1 MIRIMFIGIVTVY
14 LTGCVTTIETL
25 DGLCFNE
32 KDGTYMCDKPERKRK
47 EPEDEKEWEEFHDMI
62 DDNSCT
68 DEMKT
73 YHGHCVD
80 SKYRNV
86 A

>member
-1 MIRIMFIGIVTVY
+1 MIKIMFTIIITVY
-14 LTGCVTTIETL
+14 LAGCVSTIEPL

-47 EPEDEKEWEEFHDMI
+47 QPEDEMKDWI
-62 DDNSCT
+62 DKVEPDNCN
-68 DEMKT
+68 DDMKT
-73 YHGHCVD
+73 WHGHCVENI
-80 SKYRNV
+80 YRNV

>member
-1 MIRIMFIGIVTVY
+1 MIRILLISLITVY
-14 LTGCVTTIETL
+14 LAGCVSTIETL

-47 EPEDEKEWEEFHDMI
+47 QPEEEMKEWI
-62 DDNSCT
+62 DKIEDDVC
-68 DEMKT
+68 DDDMKT
-73 YHGHCVD
+73 WHGHCVD

>member
-1 MIRIMFIGIVTVY
+1 MIKIIFTALITIY
-14 LTGCVTTIETL
+14 LAGCVSTIETL

-32 KDGTYMCDKPERKRK
+32 KDGTYICEKPERKRK
-47 EPEDEKEWEEFHDMI
+47 QPEKEWEEFNDMI
-62 DDNSCT
+62 DDTDCT

-80 SKYRNV
+80 RKYRNL

>member
-1 MIRIMFIGIVTVY
+1 MIKITFTILITVY
-14 LTGCVTTIETL
+14 LAGCVSTIEPL

-47 EPEDEKEWEEFHDMI
+47 QPEEEMKEWI
-62 DDNSCT
+62 DKIEDDVC
-68 DEMKT
+68 DDDMKT
-73 YHGHCVD
+73 WHGHCVD

>member
-1 MIRIMFIGIVTVY
+1 MIKIIFTIMITIY
-14 LTGCVTTIETL
+14 LAGCVSTIETL

-32 KDGTYMCDKPERKRK
+32 KDGTYICEKPERKRK
-47 EPEDEKEWEEFHDMI
+47 QPEQEWEEFNDMI
-62 DDNSCT
+62 DDTDCT
-68 DEMKT
+68 DSMKT

-80 SKYRNV
+80 SKYRNL

>member
-1 MIRIMFIGIVTVY
+1 MIKITFTILITVY
-14 LTGCVTTIETL
+14 LAGCVSTIETL

-47 EPEDEKEWEEFHDMI
+47 QPEEEMKEWI
-62 DDNSCT
+62 DKIKDDVC
-68 DEMKT
+68 DDDMKT
-73 YHGHCVD
+73 WHGHCVD

>member
-1 MIRIMFIGIVTVY
+1 MIRILLISLITVY
-14 LTGCVTTIETL
+14 LAGCVSRIETL

-47 EPEDEKEWEEFHDMI
+47 QPEEEMKEWI
-62 DDNSCT
+62 DKIEDDVCN
-68 DEMKT
+68 DDMKT
-73 YHGHCVD
+73 WHGHCVD

>member
-1 MIRIMFIGIVTVY
+1 MIKIIFTALITIY
-14 LTGCVTTIETL
+14 LAGCVSTIETL

-47 EPEDEKEWEEFHDMI
+47 QPEEELKEWI
-62 DDNSCT
+62 DKIDYDECT
-68 DEMKT
+68 DNMRT
-73 YHGHCVD
+73 YHGHCID
-80 SKYRNV
+80 KKYRNL

>member
-32 KDGTYMCDKPERKRK
+32 KDG
-47 EPEDEKEWEEFHDMI
+47 KEWEEFNDMI
-62 DDNSCT
+62 DDDSCT
-68 DEMKT
+68 DEFKT